1 MTIATS
7 KMTFEEFLNY
17 DDGTDALYELE
28 NGKLITMPSESDLNQ
43 RIASF
48 LFTVLLRLGIPS

>member
-28 NGKLITMPSESDLNQ
+28 NGKLIAMPSESDLNQ

-48 LFTVLLRLGIPS
+48 NAMYN

>member
-1 MTIATS
+1 MTLATS

-28 NGKLITMPSESDLNQ
+28 NGNLIAMPSESDLNQ

-48 LFTVLLRLGIPS
+48 LFAVLLRLGIPS

>member
-28 NGKLITMPSESDLNQ
+28 NGNLIAMPSESDLNQ

-48 LFTVLLRLGIPS
+48 LFAVLLRLGIPS

>member
-1 MTIATS
+1 
-7 KMTFEEFLNY
+7 MTFEEFLNY

-28 NGKLITMPSESDLNQ
+28 NGNLIAMPSESDLNQ